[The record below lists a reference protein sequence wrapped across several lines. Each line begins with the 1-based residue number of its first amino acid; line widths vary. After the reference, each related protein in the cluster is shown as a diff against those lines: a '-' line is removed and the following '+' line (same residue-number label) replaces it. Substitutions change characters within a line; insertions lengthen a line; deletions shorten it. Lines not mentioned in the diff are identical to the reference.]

1 MPNQVDLRDLRYFT
15 TIAELG
21 HLGHAAE
28 QLSRSQPTLTGA
40 VRRLEEAFGTPLF
53 EPLGRGIRLT
63 PAGHVLL
70 ARARHLLLATEDL
83 TREMTDIAR
92 GFAGHVSIGVV
103 PTASQLLLPIIS
115 QAFLSEAKDVTLKAV
130 VGQNDILQASLKAGE
145 LDLVI
150 GFVIEQLANVGD
162 DFVTFPLFE
171 DTVVVVAR
179 KDHGIFGVGPTVKD
193 LVAYRWVL
201 ASTEVQSR
209 IWLDKAFE
217 ALGLARPLAQIE
229 ANFVLM
235 LPPLIAE
242 TDFLSFISR
251 RHLAAGGLGESL
263 REVEVPE
270 TTMRR
275 WFTVLYRKDSYL
287 PPAATRLVNMLQT
300 KAKAL
305 FQAV

>member
-1 MPNQVDLRDLRYFT
+1 
-15 TIAELG
+15 
-21 HLGHAAE
+21 
-28 QLSRSQPTLTGA
+28 
-40 VRRLEEAFGTPLF
+40 
-53 EPLGRGIRLT
+53 
-63 PAGHVLL
+63 
-70 ARARHLLLATEDL
+70 
-83 TREMTDIAR
+83 MTDIAR

-263 REVEVPE
+263 REVEVQE

-300 KAKAL
+300 KARTL
-305 FQAV
+305 FSGGMGF